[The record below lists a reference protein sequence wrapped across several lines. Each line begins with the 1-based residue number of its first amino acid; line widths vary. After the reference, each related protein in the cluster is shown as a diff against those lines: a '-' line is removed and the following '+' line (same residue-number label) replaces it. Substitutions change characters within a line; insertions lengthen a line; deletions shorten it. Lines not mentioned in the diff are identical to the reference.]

1 MLCGTIKTRCR
12 ICGELLRE
20 EACADEIG
28 TVWKEHGG
36 HPLEDGAPWC
46 PSCIGYLNRFCDDL
60 CADVDLGIQ
69 ESRAPFRSGVPDTST
84 TE

>member
-12 ICGELLRE
+12 ICGELFQE
-20 EACADEIG
+20 EVCGDEG
-28 TVWKEHGG
+28 GAVWKEHEG

-46 PSCIGYLNRFCDDL
+46 PECIGLLNRFCEDL

-69 ESRAPFRSGVPDTST
+69 ETSAPLRAGVTHSPTNR
-84 TE
+84 

>member
-12 ICGELLRE
+12 ICGELFQE
-20 EACADEIG
+20 EACADESG

-46 PSCIGYLNRFCDDL
+46 LECISHLNQFCEDL
-60 CADVDLGIQ
+60 CADVELGIQ
-69 ESRAPFRSGVPDTST
+69 ESNAPLRSGVPDIST